1 MTLTANDLLM
11 SSGGKSATFPTVGTV
26 VTGTITAEP
35 KAQQQ
40 TDMKTGEPKTFQNG
54 DPMMQIIVSLQTTD
68 REDDEDDGIRQLYV
82 KANMLKAIREA
93 VQTAGAKGLEPG
105 GVLTVKYVAD
115 GEVKTKG
122 FNPPKL
128 YAATYAKPT
137 GAAANNLLMG
147 AATPVGG
154 QVTVGGTT
162 FTKVSENPFPPAAPA
177 GIDPAVWAALDP
189 SQRQAILAAQT
200 NTNTPPF

>member
-11 SSGGKSATFPTVGTV
+11 SSGGKSATFPAVGTV

-40 TDMKTGEPKTFQNG
+40 TDMKTGEPKAFANG

-105 GVLTVKYVAD
+105 GVLAVKYVAD

-128 YAATYAKPT
+128 YAATYTKPT
-137 GAAANNLLMG
+137 GAAANSLLM
-147 AATPVGG
+147 ATPAQAQHTMHAASAQG
-154 QVTVGGTT
+154 
-162 FTKVSENPFPPAAPA
+162 SAPA
-177 GIDPAVWAALDP
+177 GIDPALWANLDP
-189 SQRQAILAAQT
+189 AQRQAIAAAQIS
-200 NTNTPPF
+200 NNTPPF